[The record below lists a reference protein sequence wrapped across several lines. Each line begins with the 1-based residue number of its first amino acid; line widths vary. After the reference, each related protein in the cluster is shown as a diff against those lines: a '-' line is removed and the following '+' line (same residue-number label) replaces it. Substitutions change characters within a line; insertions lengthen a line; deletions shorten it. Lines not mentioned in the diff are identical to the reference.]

1 MSVYL
6 HDIPL
11 SEAREHFEKSLRQA
25 GLWDVFSSELIPLD
39 EFAVGRTLA
48 APVWARMSSPH
59 YHASAMDGFAVDARQ
74 TAGAD
79 SAAPILLNTSS
90 QAQRLDTGDPLPTWA
105 NAVIPIEQVEPLDEN
120 GHAAAESHYAASIRI
135 RSAVTPWSYV
145 RPVGED
151 IIASQ
156 LVLPEGLTLRPVD
169 LGAVAAGGHSDL
181 HVVRRPTV
189 AIIPTGTEL
198 VPIGSPVLPGDIIEY
213 NSIVLAGMINQFGG
227 KAVRLSPVPDQFETI
242 CQALQLA
249 VDAYDLVLVNA
260 GSSAGS
266 EDYTASVV
274 TRLGELLVHGV
285 AVRPGHPVILGLVN
299 RSDHS
304 RQVPVIGVPG
314 YPVSSALTCEIF
326 IEPLLAHWLGR
337 NPHQPIEVEALIT
350 RKITSPAGD
359 DDYLRVVAGYV
370 GEKLLAAPLS
380 RGAGVI
386 TSLVKADGIT
396 ILPRG
401 VQGVESGTPVR
412 VRLYRSPAELK
423 NTIFAIGSHDLT
435 LDLVSQFLS
444 HKNRRLVSA
453 NVGSQAG
460 LVALSRGEAHL
471 AGSHL
476 LDPQTG
482 EYNLSFI
489 KQYLPLKP
497 VVLMIWA
504 GREQGLL
511 IKKGNPLGIT
521 SLLDLARPDVIFV
534 NRQRGSGTR
543 VLLDFHLAKMRID
556 FTHIKGYDQ
565 EEYTHL
571 AVAAS
576 VASGRAN
583 CGLGITAAA
592 KALDLDFVPLFTER
606 YDLVIPCEFAN
617 SELLAPLFDLANDL
631 TFRQVVATMPGY
643 DLSQMGKTII
653 NCS

>member
-1 MSVYL
+1 M
-6 HDIPL
+6 
-11 SEAREHFEKSLRQA
+11 R
-25 GLWDVFSSELIPLD
+25 
-39 EFAVGRTLA
+39 
-48 APVWARMSSPH
+48 
-59 YHASAMDGFAVDARQ
+59 
-74 TAGAD
+74 
-79 SAAPILLNTSS
+79 
-90 QAQRLDTGDPLPTWA
+90 
-105 NAVIPIEQVEPLDEN
+105 
-120 GHAAAESHYAASIRI
+120 
-135 RSAVTPWSYV
+135 
-145 RPVGED
+145 
-151 IIASQ
+151 
-156 LVLPEGLTLRPVD
+156 
-169 LGAVAAGGHSDL
+169 
-181 HVVRRPTV
+181 
-189 AIIPTGTEL
+189 
-198 VPIGSPVLPGDIIEY
+198 
-213 NSIVLAGMINQFGG
+213 
-227 KAVRLSPVPDQFETI
+227 
-242 CQALQLA
+242 
-249 VDAYDLVLVNA
+249 
-260 GSSAGS
+260 
-266 EDYTASVV
+266 
-274 TRLGELLVHGV
+274 
-285 AVRPGHPVILGLVN
+285 
-299 RSDHS
+299 
-304 RQVPVIGVPG
+304 
-314 YPVSSALTCEIF
+314 
-326 IEPLLAHWLGR
+326 
-337 NPHQPIEVEALIT
+337 
-350 RKITSPAGD
+350 AGD

-631 TFRQVVATMPGY
+631 TFRQVVATMPPN
-643 DLSQMGKTII
+643 ST
-653 NCS
+653 